1 MFYNKW
7 KTIQQHNY
15 FLRKEGTIM
24 LVTEELTL
32 YKVCQNSVR
41 FDNKQSEVLK
51 SIYVPNDS
59 VRKLDEPKKI
69 KVTIEKV
76 G

>member
-1 MFYNKW
+1 
-7 KTIQQHNY
+7 
-15 FLRKEGTIM
+15 M

-41 FDNKQSEVLK
+41 YDNKQSEVLK